1 MDYMGQRTD
10 FKRGIF
16 HLGRKPALLLSAV
29 ALLALAIPVGADAK
43 TKGKRGGPEVTV
55 MSRNVF
61 LGTNLRP
68 LTRASSIAEAID
80 LGGEAWRELLQ
91 TNFAERVVP
100 LAREIKESDADLV
113 GVQELALW
121 RQQTPSDLGAPP
133 TGVGTPATDV
143 REDFL
148 AMLRQ
153 ELTRIRAGYKVV
165 VVQEELDAELP
176 VDVDGSDATGGAFG
190 AELDGRITLHN
201 AILAKKRSE
210 VKLGKTN
217 SSTYTTL
224 YEPSIGGPTITV
236 YRGWQSVDAKVKRKG
251 NKKGEKARASRF
263 RFVHTHLEA
272 YDSPPTIRPVQ
283 AQELIAGPLS
293 TNKQVILAGDINSGL
308 PGRHN
313 IRPPIADHPDDPL
326 AFQTLVDFGLKDNGA
341 IQTCCGNVRDPDRV
355 LDHTVD
361 HVLTKPG
368 LKTKQAF
375 VTGNDP
381 TERTPSGLWPAD
393 HGGLVSTLQLRK

>member
-1 MDYMGQRTD
+1 LGQKTANARSGS
-10 FKRGIF
+10 RSPGSR
-16 HLGRKPALLLSAV
+16 LAGLLLVAV
-29 ALLALAIPVGADAK
+29 AVLTLAIPVAAEAK
-43 TKGKRGGPEVTV
+43 KGKGGPKVTV
-55 MSRNVF
+55 MTRNVF

-80 LGGEAWRELLQ
+80 LAGEAWRELLE
-91 TNFAERVVP
+91 TKFSERVVP
-100 LAREIKESDADLV
+100 LAKEIKQSKADLV

-133 TGVGTPATDV
+133 TGVGTPATEV

-153 ELTRIRAGYKVV
+153 ELERIGAGYKVV
-165 VVQEELDAELP
+165 DVQEELDAELP

-201 AILAKKRSE
+201 AILAAKRSR

-217 SSTYTTL
+217 SATFPTL

-236 YRGWQSVDAKVKRKG
+236 RRGWQSVEAKVKG
-251 NKKGEKARASRF
+251 KKGGKARASKF
-263 RFVHTHLEA
+263 RFVHAHLEA

-283 AQELIAGPLS
+283 AQELIAGPLN
-293 TNKQVILAGDINSGL
+293 TRKQVILAGDINSGL
-308 PGRHN
+308 PGRHS
-313 IRPPIADHPDDPL
+313 IGPPTTDHPDDPR
-326 AFQTLVDFGLKDNGA
+326 AFQELVDFGLKDNGA
-341 IQTCCGNVRDPDRV
+341 IQTCCGDVRDPNRV

-368 LKTKQAF
+368 LKTKKAF
-375 VTGNDP
+375 VTGDDP
-381 TERTPSGLWPAD
+381 GERTPSGLWPAD
-393 HGGLVSTLQLRK
+393 HGGVVSRLQLKK